1 MSSEWIDP
9 RVSVFLIWGVC
20 VTVFLCYPSKNFI
33 IGVCHRLGFPCCPE
47 VAEEQRT
54 PAPSS
59 DSVNEVDYEYL
70 SDDKKQ
76 EIDSLRSIALLRYL
90 SHFSMT
96 INKNDMLHRQS
107 LSKLH
112 FNESVVSTS
121 SDPQCREESNDLPDV
136 ETGSASPVSV
146 MHNEEDECCNDVNG
160 DHYTHVAIPCPG
172 HGVGLSPITSPI
184 KPEVEKQSKRRIF
197 VRRKKD
203 KAEPENHTSDN
214 HARELSATQQGETEK
229 RDVSLH
235 CAICLMEYHVSER
248 VCWASNPECTHVFHE
263 DCIVNWLIHQGRIKS
278 KMLRAESALT
288 DAQLLN
294 YKLECPCCRQDF
306 IWKDAVAEIH
316 ESPV

>member
-1 MSSEWIDP
+1 
-9 RVSVFLIWGVC
+9 
-20 VTVFLCYPSKNFI
+20 
-33 IGVCHRLGFPCCPE
+33 
-47 VAEEQRT
+47 
-54 PAPSS
+54 
-59 DSVNEVDYEYL
+59 
-70 SDDKKQ
+70 
-76 EIDSLRSIALLRYL
+76 
-90 SHFSMT
+90 
-96 INKNDMLHRQS
+96 MLHRQS

-121 SDPQCREESNDLPDV
+121 SDPQCREESNDLSDMK
-136 ETGSASPVSV
+136 TGSESPVSITNLPL
-146 MHNEEDECCNDVNG
+146 HNVEDECCNDVHR

-172 HGVGLSPITSPI
+172 HGVGLSPIASPI

-197 VRRKKD
+197 VRKKKD
-203 KAEPENHTSDN
+203 KDEPENDTTGN
-214 HARELSATQQGETEK
+214 HAKEPTASQQAETEK

-278 KMLRAESALT
+278 KMLRVESSLT
-288 DAQLLN
+288 DMQLLN

-306 IWKDAVAEIH
+306 VWKDAVAEID